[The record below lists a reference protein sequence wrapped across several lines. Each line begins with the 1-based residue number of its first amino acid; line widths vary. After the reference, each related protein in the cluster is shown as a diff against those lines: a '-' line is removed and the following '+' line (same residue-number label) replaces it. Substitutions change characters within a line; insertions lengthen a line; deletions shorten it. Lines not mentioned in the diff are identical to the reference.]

1 MDEYDRKKNTIT
13 KLLKLLGS
21 DDEKKAESIINSIE
35 KYCRIILEITLKEN
49 E

>member
-1 MDEYDRKKNTIT
+1 MDEYDRKKNTIA

-21 DDEKKAESIINSIE
+21 DEEKAESIINSIE
-35 KYCRIILEITLKEN
+35 KYCRIVLEITLNEN